1 MGWDNKDGKHFGL
14 VCETHDR
21 YLGRKNLVKAG
32 MTIQETILFE
42 HYLAQTVDNTNPV
55 DWPVWLELR
64 NYRAPVPSTKLL
76 GLSPKLQNILRRYN
90 VTTVVQLASMSDHEL
105 LRMRTMGKKTL
116 QEVHEYLERHVSG
129 QTNIL

>member
-1 MGWDNKDGKHFGL
+1 MGWDNKNGKHFGL
-14 VCETHDR
+14 VCATHDKL
-21 YLGRKNLVKAG
+21 LGRKNLVKTG
-32 MTIQETILFE
+32 MTVQEAILFE

-116 QEVHEYLERHVSG
+116 QEVHEYLERHVSE
-129 QTNIL
+129 